1 MDQIDDILS
10 RGVANIIP
18 SYEELT
24 KLLHEGKK
32 LNIYMGI
39 DPTSIKIHLG
49 HAVPLRKLQAL
60 SDLGHNVTFLIGDF
74 TALIGDTSDK
84 ESERPQLTQDQI
96 RENFKTYK
104 KQAEKL
110 LNFSKIKIVHNSS
123 WLKNLTFADIVKLCQ
138 HFSFGDFASRELV
151 RKRLDSG
158 KRVGLHE
165 ALYPVMQGYDSYFLD
180 CDLQI
185 GGTDQ
190 TFNMQAGRT
199 LQKQL
204 RDKQSYVLSCD
215 FLEGTDGRKMS
226 KTWGN
231 AIWLDDKPDEMYGK
245 IMSLSDNLI
254 IQYFTLATSLPLS
267 DIDQTRKELD
277 QGQNPMSIKKQLAH
291 RIVGEFYGQDS
302 AQGAQANFEAVF
314 QKKELPTSMPK
325 YIIAKNRIEN
335 TTFTDVLTASG
346 LAQSKS
352 EARRVTRQGG
362 LQVANQT
369 LENPDMPITNYLEG
383 EQLVIQFGKRK
394 FLTVEVED

>member
-1 MDQIDDILS
+1 MDQLDDILS

-18 SYEELT
+18 SHQELA
-24 KLLHEGKK
+24 KLLRSGKK

-39 DPTSIKIHLG
+39 DPTSVKIHLG

-60 SDLGHNVTFLIGDF
+60 SELGHKVTFLIGDF
-74 TALIGDTSDK
+74 TALIGDSSDK
-84 ESERPQLTQDQI
+84 ESERPQLTPDQI
-96 RENFKTYK
+96 QENFKTYK
-104 KQAEKL
+104 KQAESL
-110 LNFSKIKIVHNSS
+110 LDFSKIKIVYNSS
-123 WLKNLTFADIVKLCQ
+123 WLKNLTFSDTVKLCQ
-138 HFSFGDFASRELV
+138 YFSFGDFASRELV

-204 RDKQSYVLSCD
+204 KGKESYVLACD

-231 AIWLDDKPDEMYGK
+231 AIWLDDKPDDIYGK
-245 IMSLSDNLI
+245 VMSLKDSLI
-254 IQYFTLATSLPLS
+254 VQYFMLATSLPLS
-267 DIDQTRKELD
+267 DIDQIKKELD
-277 QGQNPMSIKKQLAH
+277 LGQNPMQAKKQLAYQ
-291 RIVGEFYGQDS
+291 IVMEFYGPDKASS
-302 AQGAQANFEAVF
+302 AQENFEMVF
-314 QKKELPTSMPK
+314 QKKELPANIPT
-325 YIIAKNRIEN
+325 YVLEKNKAQN
-335 TTFTDVLTASG
+335 TTITDVLVEAG
-346 LAQSKS
+346 LAPSKS
-352 EARRVTRQGG
+352 EARRITQQGG

-369 LENPDMPITNYLEG
+369 IENSDTPIVNYLQNG
-383 EQLVIQFGKRK
+383 QIVIQFGKRK
-394 FLTVEVED
+394 FLAVEVRT